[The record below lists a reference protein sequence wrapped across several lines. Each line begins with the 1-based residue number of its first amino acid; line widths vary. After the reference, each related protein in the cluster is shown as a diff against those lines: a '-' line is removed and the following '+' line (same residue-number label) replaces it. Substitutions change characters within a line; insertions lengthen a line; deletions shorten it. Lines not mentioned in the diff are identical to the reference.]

1 MVPIQDDP
9 VPKGQAPEPEAIR
22 QAQADPVRI
31 VVQAAL
37 ALYLM
42 PVVLVVCLIGG
53 TSLLAG
59 GAARF
64 AGQLAENFRHR
75 KDRAPIAVARAKVGE
90 MGTRGHAD
98 RNRSHVAR

>member
-9 VPKGQAPEPEAIR
+9 VPKAQAPDSEAIR
-22 QAQADPVRI
+22 QARADPVRI
-31 VVQAAL
+31 VVQATL

-53 TSLLAG
+53 TSVLAG
-59 GAARF
+59 GAARL
-64 AGQLAENFRHR
+64 AGRLVGNLRHR
-75 KDRAPIAVARAKVGE
+75 KDRAPIAIARAKVGE
-90 MGTRGHAD
+90 MGTRGRID